1 MSNGRRLTKRIV
13 DQLPSH
19 TTAWDTDVRG
29 FAVRRQRR
37 DAIFN
42 LKFRSGAKQRVYRIG
57 LHGSPWTV
65 ETARAEAKRL
75 LGEVARGTDPS
86 LLRKKMKGA
95 PTLRDFSVQYLADIS
110 DEHKKA
116 STAAAERRMFNLH
129 ILPVL
134 GDRKVAEID
143 RTDVARLHASM
154 KATPAMANRAMALL
168 SHVLS
173 VATQRGERAETTNPC
188 RHIRKYPEVHRE
200 RFLSGDELGRLG
212 AAIHEGET
220 VGIPWEP
227 AAGKKAKHAPKE
239 ENRRIPIGKSAAAA
253 LRLLLFTGARLR
265 EILHL
270 RWENVDFD
278 RGLLLLPDSKTGK
291 KTIVLNAPALE
302 ILTSIDRTGE
312 YVIAGDDPKKPRS
325 DLKRPWTLVRDRAGL
340 EDVRLHDL
348 RHTFASVGA
357 SANLGLPIV
366 GKLLGHTQAATTA
379 RYAHLESDPLRRASN
394 AIGSQLAAAL
404 DGKNAEIVPG
414 PMAGKPE
421 RLGITEFT
429 N

>member
-1 MSNGRRLTKRIV
+1 
-13 DQLPSH
+13 
-19 TTAWDTDVRG
+19 
-29 FAVRRQRR
+29 
-37 DAIFN
+37 
-42 LKFRSGAKQRVYRIG
+42 
-57 LHGSPWTV
+57 
-65 ETARAEAKRL
+65 
-75 LGEVARGTDPS
+75 
-86 LLRKKMKGA
+86 
-95 PTLRDFSVQYLADIS
+95 
-110 DEHKKA
+110 
-116 STAAAERRMFNLH
+116 
-129 ILPVL
+129 
-134 GDRKVAEID
+134 
-143 RTDVARLHASM
+143 M

-200 RFLSGDELGRLG
+200 RFLSGDELSRLG
-212 AAIHEGET
+212 AAISEGET
-220 VGIPWEP
+220 VGIPWKP
-227 AAGKKAKHAPKE
+227 AAGKKAKYAPNE
-239 ENRRIPIGKSAAAA
+239 EHRRARIGKSAAAA

-270 RWENVDFD
+270 RWEHIDFD

-302 ILTSIDRTGE
+302 VLTTIERTGE

-325 DLKRPWTLVRDRAGL
+325 DLKRPWTLVHDRAGL

-357 SANLGLPIV
+357 SASLGLPIV

-394 AIGSQLAAAL
+394 AIGSQIAAAL
-404 DGKNAEIVPG
+404 KGKSAEIASVPAVRRSDAL
-414 PMAGKPE
+414 PS
-421 RLGITEFT
+421 
-429 N
+429 